1 MLQIHQKIE
10 QARVSAGLSQEEM
23 AEKLGIKRSTYQYWE
38 KKTPKIESVRA
49 VARVLGLPESYFLGV
64 TTNQN
69 QIKPPSGDEAVIAVL
84 ISRVAELLADK
95 NGTSSVV
102 ESQKMK
108 KDAESLRDMS

>member
-1 MLQIHQKIE
+1 MSKEIKEILDKIKNTGVSIRKISKELKIPEQRIYGWYNKGASPKHEDVQK
-10 QARVSAGLSQEEM
+10 LKM
-23 AEKLGIKRSTYQYWE
+23 YLGME
-38 KKTPKIESVRA
+38 A
-49 VARVLGLPESYFLGV
+49 
-64 TTNQN
+64 TNQN